1 MSDEVVVLD
10 PIARMEIFERTD
22 VIRSLFLVIQLT
34 ALCQAADPVWTV
46 ARCVGAPSHALY
58 DTDSDTLYVS
68 QISGE
73 GDARDG
79 VGAISRL
86 SLDGAMRDCA
96 WVAGLDAPK
105 GIALN
110 RKTLWVTDI
119 DRLHRIDAETA
130 EIVECLEVPRAK
142 FLTGIAADADG
153 AVYVADMLASRVYQY
168 RDGRF
173 VVHSSGSEMESPS
186 GIAFEGDNLI
196 VAPWGLTTDY
206 STKVPGRLLSVARQK
221 PRALTKPLGNLYG
234 LTSDGAGGWLTSDFS
249 SGKILHYSANTGLRE
264 LLQLDPGVG
273 GITYVPSKNLLVV
286 PELTENRISAYDLRG
301 IIPSDSR

>member
-1 MSDEVVVLD
+1 MK
-10 PIARMEIFERTD
+10 IFERTD
-22 VIRSLFLVIQLT
+22 VIKSLFLVIQLT

-46 ARCVGAPSHALY
+46 SRCVGAPSHALY
-58 DTDSDTLYVS
+58 DADSETLYVS

-79 VGAISRL
+79 VGTISRL
-86 SLDGAMRDCA
+86 SLDGAIRDCA

-105 GIALN
+105 GIALH
-110 RKTLWVTDI
+110 RKTLWITDI
-119 DRLHRIDAETA
+119 DRLHRIDTETA
-130 EIVECLEVPRAK
+130 EIVECLDVPRAK
-142 FLTGIAADADG
+142 FLTGIAVDAEG
-153 AVYVADMLASRVYQY
+153 AVYVADMLASRVYHY

-186 GIAFEGDNLI
+186 GIALEEGSMI

-206 STKVPGRLLSVARQK
+206 STKVPGSLLSIERQK
-221 PRALTKPLGNLYG
+221 PRTLTKPLGNLYG

-249 SGKILHYSANTGLRE
+249 SGKIFHYSAKAGLRE
-264 LLQLDPGVG
+264 LIQLDPGVG
-273 GITYVPSKNLLVV
+273 GITYVASKNLLVV

-301 IIPSDSR
+301 ILPSDSH